1 MENILN
7 EILQPAF
14 WSYFFVLFAG
24 MLVCST
30 IMDVLA
36 ARFMTVTRVQRK
48 FTIFDLEFTST
59 PAELASLIKG
69 IDKLGDA
76 TWSARVKKALHL
88 HLLTDFLFMLCV
100 YPGIAMLCIKTA
112 SKMTGIGEVIFLVLA
127 VAQIF
132 AWLFDIIEN
141 VYLLNKLRK
150 PEISTLSVHKMYK
163 RVVMTKWA
171 IAITGAICSIFG
183 LVYFWIVGEFS
194 PPSAIVPFVVLA
206 IIIVW
211 IYANSKAMKA
221 FAAK

>member
-14 WSYFFVLFAG
+14 WTYFFILFAC
-24 MLVCST
+24 MLVFST

-36 ARFMTVTRVQRK
+36 TRFVTVTRVQRK
-48 FTIFDLEFTST
+48 FTIFDLEFTAT
-59 PAELASLIKG
+59 PAELADIIKG
-69 IDKLGDA
+69 IDKLGDTA
-76 TWSARVKKALHL
+76 WSARVRKALRL
-88 HLLTDFLFMLCV
+88 HLLTDFLFMFCV
-100 YPGIAMLCIKTA
+100 YPGIAMLCVKTA
-112 SKMTGIGEVIFLVLA
+112 SKMAGIGEVIFMALA

-150 PEISTLSVHKMYK
+150 PEISTPRAHKMYK
-163 RVVMTKWA
+163 KVVMTKWA
-171 IAITGAICSIFG
+171 IAITGSICSVFG
-183 LVYFWIVGEFS
+183 LLYFWIVGEFS
-194 PPSAIVPFVVLA
+194 RPSAFVPFIVLA

-211 IYANSKAMKA
+211 LYVNNKAMKA

>member
-14 WSYFFVLFAG
+14 WTYFLILFAG

-30 IMDVLA
+30 VMDVLA
-36 ARFMTVTRVQRK
+36 TRFVTVTRVQRK
-48 FTIFDLEFTST
+48 FTIFDLEFTAT
-59 PAELASLIKG
+59 PSELASLIKG

-76 TWSARVKKALHL
+76 AQVKKALRL
-88 HLLTDFLFMLCV
+88 HLLTDFLFMFCV

-127 VAQIF
+127 AAQIF

-141 VYLLNKLRK
+141 AYLLNKLRK
-150 PEISTLSVHKMYK
+150 PEISTLRVHKMYK

-194 PPSAIVPFVVLA
+194 PPSAIVPFVVLG

-211 IYANSKAMKA
+211 VYANSKAMKA